1 MLSLKWSDVF
11 NTMSKWW
18 TSQRTWRLSNKCYHQ
33 ITHPFLWAQPIR
45 SQEGGP
51 PPYEGH
57 YTFRGNQRKGKISAR
72 ESLFGDKNQWRAPPA
87 SSNPGEEY
95 ICKVCGAVNKMLV
108 ARITARAVLLSKSYL
123 CACTVCAVEW
133 ICCLYFSARLLCI
146 SLQAYS
152 VFVW

>member
-1 MLSLKWSDVF
+1 MLFIEMVWCV
-11 NTMSKWW
+11 
-18 TSQRTWRLSNKCYHQ
+18 Q
-33 ITHPFLWAQPIR
+33 IQIIHPIRWAQPIR
-45 SQEGGP
+45 PQEGGP

-87 SSNPGEEY
+87 RSNPGEEY

-123 CACTVCAVEW
+123 CGRTVCAVEW
-133 ICCLYFSARLLCI
+133 YAVCI
-146 SLQAYS
+146 SLQAFS
-152 VFVW
+152 VFLCEPNLYFCGRGVRAQDGQ